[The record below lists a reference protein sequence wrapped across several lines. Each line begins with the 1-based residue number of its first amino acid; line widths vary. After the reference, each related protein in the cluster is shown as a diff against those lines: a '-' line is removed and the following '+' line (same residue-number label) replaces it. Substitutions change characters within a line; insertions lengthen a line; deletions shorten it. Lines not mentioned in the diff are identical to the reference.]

1 MEIPGIGK
9 VEKDQSLGWYYSE
22 VMPVKVLGGIQ
33 CRIVVADYDE
43 DEHKED
49 FHVAIANF
57 LAADESVL
65 RDAGPH
71 IFEYYERCKDDLDSD
86 YFDPDDEEYFEINS
100 VDEIWSHIRLGNEPR
115 FERRA
120 YGDKGIYVSLEGGC
134 DWEEEHGLQIVFK
147 NGLIVNKI
155 GPYDGHLTNSDAYG
169 DDSLE
174 DVIFK

>member
-9 VEKDQSLGWYYSE
+9 VEKNQSLGWYYSE
-22 VMPVKVLGGIQ
+22 VMPVKVLGGKQ

-65 RDAGPH
+65 RDAGPY
-71 IFEYYERCKDDLDSD
+71 IFEYYESCKE
-86 YFDPDDEEYFEINS
+86 YIDPDDEEYFEINS
-100 VDEIWSHIRLGNEPR
+100 VDEIWSHIRLGDDPL
-115 FERRA
+115 FMRRHR
-120 YGDKGIYVSLEGGC
+120 GDQGIYVSLECGC
-134 DWEEEHGLQIVFK
+134 DWEEEHGLQIVFR